1 MNAPLEQLAW
11 QGIHS
16 SPAPA
21 ARRRFLAAL
30 HGGEAEADASDAPPR
45 IDEFDDLVALLQEHA
60 APACA
65 DAPWIAYAVA
75 AGCLGDNHL
84 WQDMGLPGRDA
95 LSALLRRYFPALAA
109 RNTGDMKWKKFFYLQ
124 LCERAEVR
132 ACRAPS
138 CAVCCDR
145 PRCFGDESGPA
156 LVALARL
163 AQ

>member
-1 MNAPLEQLAW
+1 MQTAAPLAQLAW
-11 QGIHS
+11 LGIHA

-21 ARRRFLAAL
+21 ARARFLAAL
-30 HGGEAEADASDAPPR
+30 HGEEDGAAPPR

-60 APACA
+60 DPACA
-65 DAPWIAYAVA
+65 AAPWIAYAVA

-84 WQDMGLPGRDA
+84 WQDMGLPDRTA
-95 LSALLRRYFPALAA
+95 LSALLGHYFPTLAA

-124 LCERAEVR
+124 LCERADVR

-145 PRCFGDESGPA
+145 PRCFGAESGPA

-163 AQ
+163 VPQ